1 MGRFMQEIVRYQ
13 ELKEPKRWA
22 MRYHVVLLLLINMF
36 AFQISISKASIKP
49 MSSVVKNGKS
59 NIRNYK
65 MRDWTLVN
73 HFTKDENWGNPFLI
87 NEDLIYKLDGFRK
100 ELGVPIII
108 TCGTQGKHKAGSFHY
123 TGDAVDFVIA
133 DRCALDPLDIAF
145 LALRFG
151 FSGIGYYPH
160 WKLWGKEVGG
170 WHLDLTTKRK
180 AMWLGVMEKGEQA
193 YRRFSGKNLKKYGIL

>member
-1 MGRFMQEIVRYQ
+1 MQEIARYQ
-13 ELKEPKRWA
+13 GYKDLKKRVILFL
-22 MRYHVVLLLLINMF
+22 VVLLLLT
-36 AFQISISKASIKP
+36 SIFVCREMTLKVSTKH
-49 MSSVVKNGKS
+49 MSLVVKSGRNRIACMKDWS
-59 NIRNYK
+59 LVDHFNIN
-65 MRDWTLVN
+65 
-73 HFTKDENWGNPFLI
+73 ENWGNPLLI

-123 TGDAVDFVIA
+123 TGDAVDFVIS
-133 DRCALDPLDIAF
+133 DSCIYDPLDIAF

-160 WKLWGKEVGG
+160 WKLNGKEVGG

-180 AMWLGVMEKGEQA
+180 AMWLGVMVKGEQE
-193 YRRFSGKNLKKYGIL
+193 YRNFSGTNLIKYGIL